1 MRSAHAKA
9 AAPLPTH
16 MVRASHVCG
25 RRGENMK
32 TLTLSIDCSD
42 DDCFVISATTLGGN
56 KAFEA
61 EFDRDV
67 RYGQV
72 LYQMDEAVDGKF
84 ALVLGNGCSLA
95 ELRHDFR
102 CKDIPGL
109 VSIPDKFKE
118 QVDEEM
124 PAIHQR
130 DMRRKPVNDVQ
141 RRRMNDNR
149 NKNKRT
155 LREALQHAV
164 SKSTSIVG
172 AMSWQQPAGSSA
184 SSWWVH
190 ASPPMQLSSKAPFPK
205 RTAPARY
212 LNHPIGAK
220 LPSKSLAPPALPI
233 GARPNIP
240 VPIGTPPAKRARW

>member
-9 AAPLPTH
+9 TAPLPTH

-42 DDCFVISATTLGGN
+42 DDCFVISAITLGGN

-109 VSIPDKFKE
+109 VRAS
-118 QVDEEM
+118 
-124 PAIHQR
+124 
-130 DMRRKPVNDVQ
+130 
-141 RRRMNDNR
+141 RRRD
-149 NKNKRT
+149 
-155 LREALQHAV
+155 ACH
-164 SKSTSIVG
+164 TS
-172 AMSWQQPAGSSA
+172 
-184 SSWWVH
+184 
-190 ASPPMQLSSKAPFPK
+190 
-205 RTAPARY
+205 ARY
-212 LNHPIGAK
+212 EKEAGQRCTATSQERQQK
-220 LPSKSLAPPALPI
+220 QK
-233 GARPNIP
+233 
-240 VPIGTPPAKRARW
+240 

>member
-9 AAPLPTH
+9 TAPLPTH

-95 ELRHDFR
+95 ELRYDFR

-130 DMRRKPVNDVQ
+130 GTRRKPVNDVQ
-141 RRRMNDNR
+141 RRRKNGNR
-149 NKNKRT
+149 NKNKKK
-155 LREALQHAV
+155 LEEALQHAV

-172 AMSWQQPAGSSA
+172 AMSWQQPAD
-184 SSWWVH
+184 

-205 RTAPARY
+205 RAAPARY

-220 LPSKSLAPPALPI
+220 LPSKSLAPPASPI